1 MLTLLL
7 ISSKDSS
14 RVKSSLKFNDAI
26 GVVLKHE
33 GGYVNDKSDPGGET
47 RYGISKRAYPDL
59 DIKNLT
65 ISQATEIYKKDY
77 WLRGKCDKVPP
88 KLRLIYFDMVVNM
101 GKKRAV
107 KILQTAINNKG
118 VATTIDGG
126 IGPQTLNNL
135 RKAKLEPERLRAY
148 RVKYYGDLVNR
159 KPSLERYY
167 YGWYR
172 RAIAT

>member
-1 MLTLLL
+1 
-7 ISSKDSS
+7 
-14 RVKSSLKFNDAI
+14 
-26 GVVLKHE
+26 
-33 GGYVNDKSDPGGET
+33 
-47 RYGISKRAYPDL
+47 
-59 DIKNLT
+59 
-65 ISQATEIYKKDY
+65 
-77 WLRGKCDKVPP
+77 
-88 KLRLIYFDMVVNM
+88 MVVNM

-118 VATTIDGG
+118 VATTVDGG